1 MRFSKIS
8 ILSILILLNQ
18 SCTNPDHLKY
28 GKISFQATSQ
38 NEYFTFTVDDNFY
51 KKYKNSANHKEHPR
65 LSEEEFKMLN
75 TLLKSK
81 KYCVKKTFNP
91 NFEILSRQEKIF
103 DATFA
108 KLIAESYN
116 AKSVS
121 PVSYYGRCL

>member
-1 MRFSKIS
+1 MRLSKIS

-18 SCTNPDHLKY
+18 SCANPDYFKY

-38 NEYFTFTVDDNFY
+38 NEYFTFTVDDAFY
-51 KKYKNSANHKEHPR
+51 KKYKNSANNKDHPR
-65 LSEEEFKMLN
+65 LSDEEFKMLN
-75 TLLKSK
+75 TLLKNK
-81 KYCVKKTFNP
+81 KYCVKNSFNP
-91 NFEILSRQEKIF
+91 NFEIISRQEKIF
-103 DATFA
+103 DTTFA